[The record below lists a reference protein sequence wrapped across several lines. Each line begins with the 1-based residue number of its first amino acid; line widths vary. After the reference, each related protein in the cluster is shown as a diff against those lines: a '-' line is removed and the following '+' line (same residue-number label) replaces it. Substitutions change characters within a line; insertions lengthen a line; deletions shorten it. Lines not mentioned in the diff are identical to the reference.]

1 MSAKC
6 RAIFN
11 SRTLWCYNYLKSSST
26 INIKS
31 LLKLRSTY
39 LLVSHGSRDPRPQIG
54 LENLGQLL
62 SQKWPDSSVT
72 VATATLELGPA
83 PLHEQICRFG
93 DRTLSLGLT
102 QLQILPVFL
111 LPGVHVAED
120 IPAEVEIAQKSL
132 GSKLKIEVRP
142 HLGSQEA
149 GLTNL
154 LKTQMQE
161 VAFVS
166 NLLSP
171 KWILLSH
178 GSRRPGGNSTVEEIA
193 SKLGALTAY
202 WSVKPSLEAQIDNLV
217 RGGQQQIG
225 IVPYF
230 LFNGGITD
238 AIAKNVEQLK
248 QQFPA
253 AELHLAN
260 PLGASVELAD
270 LIHNLIQE

>member
-1 MSAKC
+1 M
-6 RAIFN
+6 
-11 SRTLWCYNYLKSSST
+11 
-26 INIKS
+26 
-31 LLKLRSTY
+31 RSTY
-39 LLVSHGSRDPRPQIG
+39 LLVSHGSRDPRPQLA
-54 LENLGQLL
+54 LENLGQQL
-62 SQKWPDSSVT
+62 SQKLAASFPA
-72 VATATLELGPA
+72 VATATLEFGPA
-83 PLHEQICRFG
+83 PLHEQICSFG
-93 DRTLSLGLT
+93 ERTLSLGLT
-102 QLQILPVFL
+102 QLQILPAFL

-120 IPAEVEIAQKSL
+120 IPAEVETAQKTF
-132 GSKLKIEVRP
+132 GDKLKIELRP

-161 VAFVS
+161 IAFLP

-178 GSRRPGGNSTVEEIA
+178 GSRRPGGNSTVEKIA
-193 SKLGALTAY
+193 RELGADTAY
-202 WSVKPSLEAQIDNLV
+202 WSVQPSLEAQIDNLV

-238 AIAKNVEQLK
+238 AIAKNVAQLK

-260 PLGASVELAD
+260 PLGASAELAD
-270 LIHNLIQE
+270 LIGNLIQK

>member
-1 MSAKC
+1 M
-6 RAIFN
+6 
-11 SRTLWCYNYLKSSST
+11 
-26 INIKS
+26 
-31 LLKLRSTY
+31 KLRSTY

-54 LENLGQLL
+54 LENLSQLL
-62 SQKWPDSSVT
+62 SQKLPDSFPA

-83 PLHEQICRFG
+83 PLHEQICSFG
-93 DRTLSLGLT
+93 EHTLSLGLT

-111 LPGVHVAED
+111 LPGVHVVED
-120 IPAEVEIAQKSL
+120 IPAEVEIAQKTF
-132 GSKLKIEVRP
+132 GDKLKIEVRP

-154 LKTQMQE
+154 LKTQMQD
-161 VAFVS
+161 VPFLP

-193 SKLGALTAY
+193 SQLGAQTAY
-202 WSVKPSLEAQIDNLV
+202 WSVKPSLEERIDSLV

-238 AIAKNVEQLK
+238 AIAKNVAQLK

-270 LIHNLIQE
+270 LIRNLIQK

>member
-1 MSAKC
+1 M
-6 RAIFN
+6 
-11 SRTLWCYNYLKSSST
+11 
-26 INIKS
+26 
-31 LLKLRSTY
+31 KLRSSTY
-39 LLVSHGSRDPRPQIG
+39 LLVSHGSRDPRPQLA

-62 SQKWPDSSVT
+62 SQNLPDSSVT
-72 VATATLELGPA
+72 VATATLELGPT
-83 PLHEQICRFG
+83 PLHEQICSFG

-102 QLQILPVFL
+102 ELQILPVFL

-120 IPAEVEIAQKSL
+120 IPAEVEIAQQTF
-132 GSKLKIEVRP
+132 GDKLKIELRP

-154 LKTQMQE
+154 LKIQMQQ
-161 VAFVS
+161 VAFLP
-166 NLLSP
+166 NLCSP

-202 WSVKPSLEAQIDNLV
+202 WSVKPSLESQIDSLV

-238 AIAKNVEQLK
+238 AIDKNVEQLK
-248 QQFPA
+248 QQFPE
-253 AELHLAN
+253 AEIHLAN
-260 PLGASVELAD
+260 PLGASVELAN
-270 LIHNLIQE
+270 LIGDLIQE

>member
-1 MSAKC
+1 M
-6 RAIFN
+6 
-11 SRTLWCYNYLKSSST
+11 
-26 INIKS
+26 
-31 LLKLRSTY
+31 KLRSTY

-54 LENLGQLL
+54 LENLSQLL
-62 SQKWPDSSVT
+62 SQKLPDSFPA

-83 PLHEQICRFG
+83 PLHEQICSFG
-93 DRTLSLGLT
+93 EHTLSLGLT
-102 QLQILPVFL
+102 ELQILPVFL

-120 IPAEVEIAQKSL
+120 IPAEVEIARKNF
-132 GSKLKIEVRP
+132 GDKLKIEVRP
-142 HLGSQEA
+142 HLGVQEA

-154 LKTQMQE
+154 LKTQMQD
-161 VAFVS
+161 VAFLP

-202 WSVKPSLEAQIDNLV
+202 WSVKPSLLEQIDSLV

-238 AIAKNVEQLK
+238 AIGKNVAELK

-270 LIHNLIQE
+270 LIRDLIQK

>member
-1 MSAKC
+1 M
-6 RAIFN
+6 
-11 SRTLWCYNYLKSSST
+11 
-26 INIKS
+26 
-31 LLKLRSTY
+31 RSTY
-39 LLVSHGSRDPRPQIG
+39 LLVSHGSRDPRPQRA

-62 SQKWPDSSVT
+62 SQKLADFPA

-83 PLHEQICRFG
+83 PLHAQICSFG
-93 DRTLSLGLT
+93 ERTLSLGLT

-120 IPAEVEIAQKSL
+120 IPAEVETAQKTF
-132 GSKLKIEVRP
+132 GSQLKIELRP
-142 HLGSQEA
+142 HLGCQEA
-149 GLTNL
+149 GLTKL
-154 LKTQMQE
+154 LKSQMQE
-161 VAFVS
+161 VAFLP
-166 NLLSP
+166 NLLLP

-178 GSRRPGGNSTVEEIA
+178 GSRRPGGNSTVEKIA
-193 SKLGALTAY
+193 SKLGVETAY
-202 WSVKPSLEAQIDNLV
+202 WSVKPSLETQIENLV

-238 AIAKNVEQLK
+238 AIAKNVAQLK

-253 AELHLAN
+253 AEINLAN

-270 LIHNLIQE
+270 LIGNSIQK

>member
-1 MSAKC
+1 M
-6 RAIFN
+6 
-11 SRTLWCYNYLKSSST
+11 
-26 INIKS
+26 
-31 LLKLRSTY
+31 KLRSTY
-39 LLVSHGSRDPRPQIG
+39 LLVSHGSRDPRPQLA
-54 LENLGQLL
+54 LENLAQLL
-62 SQKWPDSSVT
+62 SQKLADSFPP

-83 PLHEQICRFG
+83 PLHEQICSLG
-93 DRTLSLGLT
+93 ERTLSLGLT

-120 IPAEVEIAQKSL
+120 IPAEVEIAQQTF
-132 GSKLKIEVRP
+132 GDKLKIELRP

-149 GLTNL
+149 GLTKL
-154 LKTQMQE
+154 LKSQMQE
-161 VAFVS
+161 VAFLP
-166 NLLSP
+166 NLVLP

-202 WSVKPSLEAQIDNLV
+202 WSVKPSLEEQIDSLV

-238 AIAKNVEQLK
+238 AIAKNVAQLK

-253 AELHLAN
+253 TELHLAN

-270 LIHNLIQE
+270 LIGNLIQK